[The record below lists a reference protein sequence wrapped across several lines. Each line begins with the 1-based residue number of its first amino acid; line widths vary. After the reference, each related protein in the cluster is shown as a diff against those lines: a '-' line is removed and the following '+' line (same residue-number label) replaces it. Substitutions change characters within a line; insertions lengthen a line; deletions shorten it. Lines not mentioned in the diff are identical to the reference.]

1 MKRGGIIVKW
11 LIGILG
17 IVGLSLG
24 FVGPVQGESLQ
35 SFDAQIQPNQEI
47 PSQNDAYFDL
57 QLVPEQEVQLKVI
70 VTNLKES
77 PVTIIPSFNR
87 ARTNQLGVVEYSGK
101 NQDTTQALPADI
113 EKVVQLS
120 QKEFTLKENEQKI
133 LELTVTMPN
142 KPFEGVL
149 AGGIYL
155 QEKPR
160 EKAQGNIQN
169 VFSREIAVLLQNER
183 EKIEPV
189 LEMKEASPTQVN
201 GRNAVKV
208 GLQNTKATYLSTAD
222 IQYELF
228 NGNEETPQLSGNQ
241 AIGFAPNSGM
251 AYLIFLEGQK
261 FEEGTYRLKITVSKE
276 DFHWSDEMLFKVSK
290 KTSDSYNRKDASIEE
305 PEKPFPWLLWLG
317 IGTILGLV
325 LVIVWLL
332 NKLRKNNQNE

>member
-1 MKRGGIIVKW
+1 MKW

-24 FVGPVQGESLQ
+24 FVVPIQGESLQ

-47 PSQNDAYFDL
+47 TTQNDAYFDL
-57 QLVPEQEVQLKVI
+57 QLAPEQEVQLKVV
-70 VTNLKES
+70 VTNLKET
-77 PVTIIPSFNR
+77 PVTIISSFNR

-113 EKVVQLS
+113 EQVVQLS
-120 QKEFTLKENEQKI
+120 QKEFILKGHEQKI
-133 LELTVTMPN
+133 LELTVKMPN

-160 EKAQGNIQN
+160 EKAEGNIQN

-183 EKIEPV
+183 EKTAPV
-189 LEMKEASPTQVN
+189 LEMEEASPTQVN

-208 GLQNTKATYLSTAD
+208 GLQNTKATYLSTAN

-228 NGNEETPQLSGNQ
+228 KEKEESPRLSGNQ
-241 AIGFAPNSGM
+241 PIGFAPNSGM
-251 AYLIFLEGQK
+251 TYLIFLGGQK
-261 FEEGTYRLKITVSKE
+261 FEEGTYRLKTTVSKE
-276 DFHWSDEMLFKVSK
+276 EFHWSEETLFKVTK
-290 KTSDSYNRKDASIEE
+290 KTSDSYNRKDVSIEE
-305 PEKPFPWLLWLG
+305 PKNPFPWLMWLG
-317 IGTILGLV
+317 IGIIFGLIAI
-325 LVIVWLL
+325 IVWLL
-332 NKLRKNNQNE
+332 NKLRNKQNE